1 MEDDNSQ
8 IIGGDIMRLQ
18 DIVAILEA
26 EVLVADED
34 TMEMEISTACG
45 SDLMSDV
52 LAFTKE
58 KTLLLTG
65 LTQPQVIRTAEMMDL
80 NAIIFVR
87 GKRPEP
93 ATIQLAREVNI
104 PLLFTPLPLFE
115 ACGRLF
121 SHGIRGC
128 LEWRERDD

>member
-1 MEDDNSQ
+1 
-8 IIGGDIMRLQ
+8 MRLR
-18 DIVAILEA
+18 DILTLLDA
-26 EVLVADED
+26 EVLVGDE
-34 TMEMEISTACG
+34 EALAMEISTACG

-87 GKRPEP
+87 GKRPEL
-93 ATIQLAREVNI
+93 ATIQLAKEIDI
-104 PLLFTPLPLFE
+104 PLLTTELPLFE
-115 ACGRLF
+115 ACGRLY
-121 SHGIRGC
+121 STGVRGC
-128 LEWRERDD
+128 LTETEGH

>member
-1 MEDDNSQ
+1 
-8 IIGGDIMRLQ
+8 MRLK
-18 DIVAILEA
+18 DIQQLLNA
-26 EVLVADED
+26 EVLVGDEE
-34 TMEMEISTACG
+34 TLAMEISTACG

-87 GKRPEP
+87 GKRPEL
-93 ATIQLAREVNI
+93 ATIQLAREICI
-104 PLLFTPLPLFE
+104 PLMMTDLPLFE
-115 ACGRLF
+115 ACGRLYAN
-121 SHGIRGC
+121 GVRGC
-128 LEWRERDD
+128 LTGMEGH